1 MDAHAMIG
9 ERKSSWAVTFKR
21 LLEDNI
27 KVHGVQSYN
36 KHSKQEKTKDG
47 KNNISSSRYGQCT
60 HDRNDN
66 GEDMGIS
73 YMYNFG
79 YNLDLGIGKVACRRI
94 SCA

>member
-1 MDAHAMIG
+1 MIG

-47 KNNISSSRYGQCT
+47 KIIYHLQDMDNVHMIEMITVRIWGYHTCT
-60 HDRNDN
+60 TSD
-66 GEDMGIS
+66 I
-73 YMYNFG
+73 
-79 YNLDLGIGKVACRRI
+79 I
-94 SCA
+94 